1 MPCVTFTRN
10 LQRHVKCP
18 PCEVGGASVK
28 ECLEQ
33 AFTIYPRLRGYVMDE
48 HGALRF
54 HMAIFLDGVPILD
67 RRELSDAV
75 SKLSEIFVVQALS
88 GG

>member
-1 MPCVTFTRN
+1 
-10 LQRHVKCP
+10 
-18 PCEVGGASVK
+18 
-28 ECLEQ
+28 
-33 AFTIYPRLRGYVMDE
+33 
-48 HGALRF
+48 
-54 HMAIFLDGVPILD
+54 MAIFLDGVPILD